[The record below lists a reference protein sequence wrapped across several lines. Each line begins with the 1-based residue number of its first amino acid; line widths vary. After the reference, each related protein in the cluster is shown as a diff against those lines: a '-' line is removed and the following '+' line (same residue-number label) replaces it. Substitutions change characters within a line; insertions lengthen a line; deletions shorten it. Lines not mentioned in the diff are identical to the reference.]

1 MNKRIVLLAG
11 LIIFGVY
18 MVIDKFITPIALWIS
33 VPLLIISIVMIL
45 YGGLKPKDSIDKEKE
60 TWYKESDI
68 KE

>member
-1 MNKRIVLLAG
+1 MNKKIVLLAG

-18 MVIDKFITPIALWIS
+18 MVIDKFITPITLWIS

-45 YGGLKPKDSIDKEKE
+45 YGGLKPKDTIDKEKE
-60 TWYKESDI
+60 TNI